1 MNQEQISVIVP
12 VYNGEKYL
20 KDCLDSISNQT
31 YPNLQ
36 IIIVND
42 GSTDNTGTICEQYAK
57 VDKRIQIINKE
68 NAGLVAARKTGIAY
82 AKGKY
87 IGFVDADDWIDTD
100 MYESLL
106 TVMEKYQCDLV
117 SSGTYR
123 QFGDKYSIDK
133 NMISEGI
140 YHRAEIER
148 EVLPYMLY
156 NGNYFQMG
164 VRPNV
169 VNKLFCRD
177 LLENILSI
185 VPDKITNGE
194 DVAITYTYLLQSHT
208 VFLTDNAYY
217 HYRQHIGSMSQ
228 SHTDMD
234 TNEIT
239 GIRLLYAHLYSEF
252 VKFNFSTMLL
262 KQLDF
267 YISHLIIQRYSWIY
281 DDNTTVFRIFGGVNR
296 DCKIGIYGA
305 GKLGKQI
312 FNHAK
317 RLGMNFVWV
326 DKNDNFYKTQ
336 GYPVSPISE
345 LYEDRC
351 NIILIAVMD
360 QEIALQIE
368 KQLIDLGIDTEIRR
382 LDICYI
388 TSRTILDNL
397 GFGRE

>member
-1 MNQEQISVIVP
+1 MKQEQISVIVP
-12 VYNGEKYL
+12 VYNGERYL
-20 KDCLDSISNQT
+20 IECIDSIRNQT

-42 GSTDNTGTICEQYAK
+42 GSTDNTSTICEQYAK
-57 VDKRIQIINKE
+57 VDKRIQIINKK

-87 IGFVDADDWIDTD
+87 IGFVDSDDWIDTD

-123 QFGDKYSIDK
+123 QFGEKYSIDK

-148 EVLPYMLY
+148 KVFPYMLY
-156 NGNYFQMG
+156 NGTYFQMG
-164 VRPNV
+164 VRPNL
-169 VNKLFCRD
+169 VNKLFRRD
-177 LLENILSI
+177 LLENVLAK
-185 VPDKITNGE
+185 VPDEITNEE
-194 DVAITYTYLLQSHT
+194 DVLTTYTYLLHTNT
-208 VFLTDNAYY
+208 VFLMDSAYY
-217 HYRQHIGSMSQ
+217 HYRQHNESMSQ
-228 SHTDMD
+228 SHTDTD
-234 TNEIT
+234 ADEVKK
-239 GIRLLYAHLYSEF
+239 IRLLYSCLYSEF
-252 VKFNFSTMLL
+252 VKNNLSAKLL
-262 KQLDF
+262 EQLDF
-267 YISHLIIQRYSWIY
+267 YISRLLIQRYSWIY
-281 DDNTTVFRIFGGVNR
+281 DDNTTAFRIFGGVNR

-305 GKLGKQI
+305 GKFGKQI
-312 FNHAK
+312 FRHAK
-317 RLGMNFVWV
+317 KIGIDFVWV
-326 DKNDNFYKTQ
+326 DKNDSFYKEQ

-345 LYEDRC
+345 LREGKC

-360 QEIALQIE
+360 QDTSLQIE
-368 KQLIDLGIDTEIRR
+368 KQLIDLEIYTEIRR

-388 TSRTILDNL
+388 TSRTVLNNI